1 MKKNIKNTVKIKH
14 IKIVFHALLP
24 SKMMIFSAGMML
36 LIENIITVGT
46 PFIMM
51 KLIDQINLEN
61 INIGILMAICSVFIL
76 QLVVASVS
84 AYVLT
89 RISEFLVKGLR
100 EKVINKILDLPISY
114 FDKNQT
120 GDIMSRVTSDT
131 MIVKSF
137 VTDEAN
143 IFITDT
149 LTLLGSLVLILV
161 IDWKI
166 GLIVLILSPI
176 ISLIVALVAD
186 REFGVS
192 VLLQEE
198 NARFQSFLNQVVSDI
213 RLVKA
218 YVSENLEYR
227 NSRKIINK
235 IYELSLKE
243 GKIMA
248 VIRPFTNSL
257 MLILLV
263 AIFGYG
269 SLRVA
274 QGTLTAGGLI
284 AIILY
289 LFQMSSPVS
298 GIASFYTGYQKFCS
312 SILRLYEI
320 FIFQENNKSNKLS
333 MKIETKGIVLK
344 NVIFE
349 YRDTKRILN
358 GIYLE
363 AKKGKT
369 TAIIGTSGV
378 GKTTLFSLIERF
390 YEPTS
395 GKIYYD
401 GIDIMEIDVKKWRK
415 KISYVSQDSPI
426 MYGTIL
432 SNLTYG
438 MEEYTIDK
446 VERAVYD
453 VKLSD
458 YIKSLPNGYNTLVG
472 ERGITLSGG
481 QRQRIAIARAMIRE
495 PEILLLDEATSHLDS
510 DSENIV
516 KEALEKLMKG
526 RTTLIIAHNMSTI
539 KDADEIVVLENGT
552 ITGCGKHEYL
562 VENNLLYR
570 RFIEQQ
576 NIEF

>member
-1 MKKNIKNTVKIKH
+1 
-14 IKIVFHALLP
+14 
-24 SKMMIFSAGMML
+24 
-36 LIENIITVGT
+36 
-46 PFIMM
+46 
-51 KLIDQINLEN
+51 
-61 INIGILMAICSVFIL
+61 
-76 QLVVASVS
+76 
-84 AYVLT
+84 
-89 RISEFLVKGLR
+89 
-100 EKVINKILDLPISY
+100 
-114 FDKNQT
+114 
-120 GDIMSRVTSDT
+120 
-131 MIVKSF
+131 
-137 VTDEAN
+137 
-143 IFITDT
+143 
-149 LTLLGSLVLILV
+149 
-161 IDWKI
+161 
-166 GLIVLILSPI
+166 
-176 ISLIVALVAD
+176 
-186 REFGVS
+186 
-192 VLLQEE
+192 
-198 NARFQSFLNQVVSDI
+198 
-213 RLVKA
+213 
-218 YVSENLEYR
+218 
-227 NSRKIINK
+227 
-235 IYELSLKE
+235 
-243 GKIMA
+243 
-248 VIRPFTNSL
+248 

-358 GIYLE
+358 GINLE

>member
-1 MKKNIKNTVKIKH
+1 
-14 IKIVFHALLP
+14 
-24 SKMMIFSAGMML
+24 
-36 LIENIITVGT
+36 
-46 PFIMM
+46 
-51 KLIDQINLEN
+51 
-61 INIGILMAICSVFIL
+61 
-76 QLVVASVS
+76 
-84 AYVLT
+84 
-89 RISEFLVKGLR
+89 
-100 EKVINKILDLPISY
+100 
-114 FDKNQT
+114 
-120 GDIMSRVTSDT
+120 MSRVTSDT

-358 GIYLE
+358 GINLE

>member
-1 MKKNIKNTVKIKH
+1 MLSTTVC
-14 IKIVFHALLP
+14 
-24 SKMMIFSAGMML
+24 FSAGMML

-149 LTLLGSLVLILV
+149 LTLPGSLVLILV

-320 FIFQENNKSNKLS
+320 FIFQENNKSNKLC

-358 GIYLE
+358 GINLE